1 MRKIAFFLVISIVV
15 SVSANAADQ
24 LDLVLKRIESKFKEI
39 DSMTTGFIQ
48 HRKLSVFK
56 HELEI
61 RGKIYMQQP
70 DAFAWYVEKPFK
82 SAMIID
88 GDIIKQWDEETGKTR
103 KISLRKKP
111 AFRAAVDQMRLWFS
125 AQYSELRSSY
135 SIKLVAENPVIL
147 EFRPKEEDAG
157 SSFFSKVL
165 ITFREDEG
173 YLQSI
178 AIYEDSGDST
188 VINFEETSLNTEVDK
203 AIWHPGK

>member
-1 MRKIAFFLVISIVV
+1 MKIRHYFLLFMMISLPIH
-15 SVSANAADQ
+15 AADS
-24 LDLVLKRIESKFKEI
+24 LDTVLKRVEAKFKDI

-61 RGKIYMQQP
+61 RGNIYMQKP
-70 DAFAWYVEKPFK
+70 TAFAWYVESPFK

-88 GDIIKQWDEETGKTR
+88 GDIIKQWDEETGKTQ

-125 AQYSELRSSY
+125 AQYSELRNSY
-135 SIKLVAENPVIL
+135 SITLISEKPVVL
-147 EFRPKEEDAG
+147 EFQPRAGDAKN
-157 SSFFSKVL
+157 SFFSKVL
-165 ITFREDEG
+165 ITFREDES

-178 AIYEDSGDST
+178 AIYEASGDST
-188 VINFEETSLNTEVDK
+188 VINFVETSLNTAVDK